1 MLKKKNMHSNIENIN
16 KNFFNNFL
24 IATPCC
30 TYTLLFQN
38 CRVLHS
44 HPHLNPKTHPYFIYL
59 KHKYKT
65 KGNARASPSQ

>member
-1 MLKKKNMHSNIENIN
+1 MRSNVENIN

-24 IATPCC
+24 IAAPYC

-44 HPHLNPKTHPYFIYL
+44 HPHPNPKTHPYFIYL